1 MPLSG
6 APRPPIGFL
15 MNYVKLATG
24 LFASVFFF
32 AFGIWFQA
40 GLPQAQEQNHD
51 VREPASIAR
60 ANASTA
66 EGKGGDLR
74 ATNAFKGCVNAKAK
88 DSKSDSVNIG
98 KTTVEGRRWSIVSI
112 PCTGDSAKE
121 LYEAIQPY
129 STEEYVR
136 YRDKRRGVVRFF
148 GRLFPPSQCVEL
160 IGSQKG
166 KAVNDYSCSIR
177 IDVDSE
183 ITEQLK
189 L

>member
-1 MPLSG
+1 MT
-6 APRPPIGFL
+6 
-15 MNYVKLATG
+15 YVKFSIGIL
-24 LFASVFFF
+24 ASVFFF
-32 AFGIWFQA
+32 ALGIYFQA
-40 GLPQAQEQNHD
+40 GIQPGPMPEAQD
-51 VREPASIAR
+51 IREPASLA
-60 ANASTA
+60 AAKSAA
-66 EGKGGDLR
+66 EGKGDLR
-74 ATNAFKGCVNAKAK
+74 ATNAFKGCVNHKTK
-88 DSKSDSVNIG
+88 DNSVSIG

-112 PCTGDSAKE
+112 PCAGDAAKE

-160 IGSQKG
+160 IGTSKG
-166 KAVNDYSCSIR
+166 KAVNEYSCSIR

-183 ITEQLK
+183 ITENLK